1 MLRKVVPV
9 LLAGIVGVGL
19 WLGTAAPARAQ
30 LPYAAGPPVFQ
41 PLDRFYY
48 YPYYY
53 FPHNYWPTMG
63 PKWPEPTGTHY
74 VRPPAWMAY
83 PPFVEPHWRHE
94 YWSPQKYY
102 RGFHF
107 WLDVF

>member
-1 MLRKVVPV
+1 MLRRCYPALVVAA
-9 LLAGIVGVGL
+9 LGL
-19 WLGTAAPARAQ
+19 VWSAAATPARAQ
-30 LPYAAGPPVFQ
+30 VPPGPFGAN
-41 PLDRFYY
+41 FYH

-63 PKWPEPTGTHY
+63 PQYPEPPGKPY
-74 VRPPAWMAY
+74 MKPPAYMAF
-83 PPFVEPHWRHE
+83 PPFKEPHWRYE
-94 YWSPQKYY
+94 YWEPQNYY